1 MMARGAVRKAVRCG
15 AVVSVSAVAGGWK
28 VGTAEN
34 KDTKSKNFQN
44 SKSERQQKEDRGQ
57 DCVSHNYNN

>member
-28 VGTAEN
+28 VAAEN
-34 KDTKSKNFQN
+34 KDTS
-44 SKSERQQKEDRGQ
+44 SSQKKLPEFKK
-57 DCVSHNYNN
+57 

>member
-28 VGTAEN
+28 VAAEN
-34 KDTKSKNFQN
+34 KDTSK
-44 SKSERQQKEDRGQ
+44 KIARIQKVKDNKRKTEAKI
-57 DCVSHNYNN
+57 VFHIIIII